1 MGLLLHPPDTAA
13 SEHKR
18 QAMTL
23 IFANGARRMLLAAL
37 MLLACASRAA
47 AADGT
52 NDSDATGSR
61 IVVNVVATSPL
72 KGPGIDPDKLP
83 VTVDSLTAKDFARL
97 NSLSVTDTLMQR
109 TPGIST
115 SDPQGNDF
123 AMDVRFRGFAASPL
137 QGSPQGL
144 AVYQNGVRLNEA
156 FGDSV
161 NWDLIPKIAIDRAD
175 TWTSNP
181 LFGLNALGGAV
192 NIQMKTGFNFA
203 GGDASIQGGSAKLI
217 DGTIEYGWHRDNLGV
232 YLAADGL
239 SEDGWRDHSPSRLAR
254 FYGDLGWRDADSEL
268 HLAATVASNR
278 FGVVG
283 PTPVELLAVDRD
295 SVFTWP
301 QTTSNDMQMLAL
313 NGTRKLSDAWSLQGN
328 LYGRHFKQTHVDGN
342 AGDFE
347 QCSSRSSFP
356 TALCLED
363 DGFPVPPGGKTPAFR
378 DQFVIVDPTGAPIPF
393 ADDDT
398 PYGTVDRTN
407 TDAKT
412 LGGSLQATSDAALA
426 GHQNHF
432 VAGASV
438 DHSRVNF
445 SAGSKLGYIYPSL
458 FVGDND
464 VLPGSGQII
473 HTLGNIG
480 LAPVQIRSTTT
491 YYGVYATD
499 TVDLTPQLAA
509 TLGARY
515 NEARVNLEDQLGTST
530 ELNGSHTFHRFNPN
544 AGLAYKLSDATTIF
558 GGYSEANRAP
568 TPLELG
574 CSDPQKPCLLEGF
587 LVADPPVQQVVS
599 KTFEL
604 GVRGHWNLAGG
615 RTEWQ
620 ASAFHT
626 NVDNDIISLA
636 SAIQG
641 RGFFQNVPATRRQG
655 IDIGLQHRTA
665 KWFAYLN
672 YNYIE
677 ATYRFTGDIA
687 SPNNPQADDAGNIHV
702 TPGNRIPGIPRQQVK
717 TGADYALSPALT
729 IGGDIAFVDRQY
741 YVGDDANQNP
751 QLPSYTVASV
761 HATYAISRD
770 MDIFGNINNLFD
782 RKYALYGTY
791 FDPGDV
797 ANAIPQTLTDP
808 RTQTP
813 AQGISFRVGVRV
825 RF

>member
-1 MGLLLHPPDTAA
+1 MALALFGRACRLLLVSPV
-13 SEHKR
+13 
-18 QAMTL
+18 
-23 IFANGARRMLLAAL
+23 LLAY
-37 MLLACASRAA
+37 ASRVA
-47 AADGT
+47 AADGGS
-52 NDSDATGSR
+52 NAGDATGAG

-72 KGPGIDPDKLP
+72 KGPGIDPEKLP

-109 TPGIST
+109 IPGIST

-123 AMDVRFRGFAASPL
+123 AQDVRFRGFAASPL
-137 QGSPQGL
+137 QGTPQGL

-156 FGDSV
+156 FGDTV

-175 TWTSNP
+175 VWSSNP
-181 LFGLNALGGAV
+181 VFGLNALGGAV
-192 NIQMKTGFNFA
+192 NIQMKTGFDFA

-217 DGTIEYGWHRDNLGV
+217 DGTVEYGWHRDNLGV
-232 YLAADGL
+232 YLAADGV

-313 NGTRKLSDAWSLQGN
+313 NGTRTLSDAWSLQGN
-328 LYGRHFKQTHVDGN
+328 LYGRHFRQAHVDGN

-347 QCSSRSSFP
+347 QCSSQSSFP
-356 TALCLED
+356 TALCLQD
-363 DGFPVPPGGKTPAFR
+363 DDFPVPPGGKTPAFH
-378 DQFVIVDPTGAPIPF
+378 DQFVIVDPQGAPIAF
-393 ADDDT
+393 ASDDT

-407 TDAKT
+407 TDTKT
-412 LGGSLQATSDAALA
+412 LGGSLQGISDAALA
-426 GHQNHF
+426 GHANHF
-432 VAGASV
+432 VVGGSV
-438 DHSRVNF
+438 DYSRVNF
-445 SAGSKLGYIYPSL
+445 SAGSTLGYIYPSL

-464 VLPGSGQII
+464 TLPGSGQVV

-480 LAPVQIRSTTT
+480 LGPVQVRSTMT

-499 TVDLTPQLAA
+499 TIDVTPQLAA
-509 TLGARY
+509 TLGARF
-515 NEARVNLEDQLGTST
+515 NSAQVDLEDQLGTSP
-530 ELNGSHTFHRFNPN
+530 ELNGSHSFHRLNPN
-544 AGLAYKLSDATTIF
+544 AGLAYKLSDAATIF

-587 LVADPPVQQVVS
+587 LVADPLVQQVVS

-604 GVRGHWNLAGG
+604 GVRGHWNLGGG

-665 KWFAYLN
+665 QWFAYLN
-672 YNYIE
+672 YNYIN
-677 ATYRFTGDIA
+677 ATYQFTGDIP
-687 SPNNPQADDAGNIHV
+687 SPNNPQADDAGNVHV
-702 TPGNRIPGIPRQQVK
+702 TPGNHIPGIPRQQVK
-717 TGADYALSPALT
+717 AGADYAVSPGLT
-729 IGGDIAFVDRQY
+729 IGGDVAFVDRQY

-761 HATYAISRD
+761 HATYTISRD
-770 MDIFGNINNLFD
+770 LDVFGSINNLFD

-791 FDPGDV
+791 FDTSDV
-797 ANAIPQTLTDP
+797 ADAIPQTLTDP

-813 AQGISFRVGVRV
+813 AQGISFRLGVRV